1 MRSSDALDP
10 TTPHFR
16 ASARTVTAIIP
27 YYGYSRQD
35 EKRRPRV
42 PIASSDIAMLM
53 EAAGVDRVLSVD
65 LHSGQIQGQFQHC
78 PVDNLSM
85 FEDFAAFFVKHLL
98 PTFPE
103 GSEVA
108 VVSPD
113 ADGTARAKFF
123 LGLLIERGATP
134 ALIYVLLGGVR
145 SLDIAQIQARIPD
158 TDMSVFESCRCG
170 KCVACHYDP
179 ADNSDEHSP
188 QSRRRGGQQGVHHH
202 RRHYRHW

>member
-1 MRSSDALDP
+1 MVRC
-10 TTPHFR
+10 FRR

-27 YYGYSRQD
+27 YYGYARQD

-42 PIASSDIAMLM
+42 PIAASDIAMLL

-85 FEDFAAFFVKHLL
+85 FEDFADFFVKHLL
-98 PTFPE
+98 PTFPSD
-103 GSEVA
+103 SEVA

-123 LGLLIERGATP
+123 LGLLIEKGEQFCCGLSSLLCSLCNTDFLYRH
-134 ALIYVLLGGVR
+134 ALRKSITSSQR
-145 SLDIAQIQARIPD
+145 TMDDILVVCA
-158 TDMSVFESCRCG
+158 
-170 KCVACHYDP
+170 
-179 ADNSDEHSP
+179 
-188 QSRRRGGQQGVHHH
+188 HHH
-202 RRHYRHW
+202 GR